1 MFELEL
7 ENFFHKTSVRKFC
20 NKYFTRFIFNI
31 SLRYQIDPLRDQVS
45 TAFCSEWIFLHF
57 QFHNRL
63 LWKMSL
69 YTTCV
74 NFFPLSLWRAK
85 RNLFTN
91 TSKNTTTNAGEIFL
105 HTFKGDYKT
114 NLLKERFINTK
125 LNLERFLNKWVEIF

>member
-1 MFELEL
+1 MFKSTLAQLIELEL
-7 ENFFHKTSVRKFC
+7 EIFFHKTSVRKFC
-20 NKYFTRFIFNI
+20 NKYFSRFIFNL

-74 NFFPLSLWRAK
+74 NFFPSLSGEQNVIYSQTLLRIPQPMQEK
-85 RNLFTN
+85 FFFIH
-91 TSKNTTTNAGEIFL
+91 SKAIIKQIFS
-105 HTFKGDYKT
+105 KKDS
-114 NLLKERFINTK
+114 
-125 LNLERFLNKWVEIF
+125 